1 MAGERCCCWG
11 GRSCP
16 GEGCE
21 GVCLAAAAAGCW
33 VLSGKDVLRTMPE
46 PGDALRRGGVFIDAT
61 EEPRDLGTACNGSP
75 IISNL

>member
-1 MAGERCCCWG
+1 MAGGRCCWG

-21 GVCLAAAAAGCW
+21 AVCLAAAGCW
-33 VLSGKDVLRTMPE
+33 VLSGRDVLRTMPE

-61 EEPRDLGTACNGSP
+61 EEPRDLGTACKWFTSH
-75 IISNL
+75 L